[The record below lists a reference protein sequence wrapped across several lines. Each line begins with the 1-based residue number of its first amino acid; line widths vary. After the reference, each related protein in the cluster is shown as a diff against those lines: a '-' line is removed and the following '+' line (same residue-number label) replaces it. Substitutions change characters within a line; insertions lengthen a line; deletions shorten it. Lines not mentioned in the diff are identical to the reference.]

1 MLVLYHIQVFHSFN
15 TMFPSVYSFINQM
28 ICILQTG
35 GTSSIK
41 VNCVFLYLFTPYISY
56 RHYHNHTYTLHC
68 TWTDYCI
75 GQDIYNYIDD
85 KSQYARIHVWN
96 WLDGGHGF
104 TWVLVLML
112 FLYLGHLD
120 VGLKTQNKTKNITLK
135 ANMISN
141 VTRTPR

>member
-85 KSQYARIHVWN
+85 KSQYAAYTRMELIRWRPWIHVSFGTN
-96 WLDGGHGF
+96 V
-104 TWVLVLML
+104 VLVS
-112 FLYLGHLD
+112 GSSRCWAQD
-120 VGLKTQNKTKNITLK
+120 TEQNKKYNIE
-135 ANMISN
+135 S
-141 VTRTPR
+141 